1 MFGFAVA
8 VCFAKK
14 KRSKK
19 PIFWFSLFNF
29 LLLKYSLI
37 LVLKLDILYCENGTA
52 TTWYIKVHVFI
63 SILVFIFFN
72 PLPCISVIL
81 VELH

>member
-8 VCFAKK
+8 VCFAKRK
-14 KRSKK
+14 QKN
-19 PIFWFSLFNF
+19 PIFWFSLFDF

-52 TTWYIKVHVFI
+52 TAWYIIVHVFI
-63 SILVFIFFN
+63 SILGFFFN